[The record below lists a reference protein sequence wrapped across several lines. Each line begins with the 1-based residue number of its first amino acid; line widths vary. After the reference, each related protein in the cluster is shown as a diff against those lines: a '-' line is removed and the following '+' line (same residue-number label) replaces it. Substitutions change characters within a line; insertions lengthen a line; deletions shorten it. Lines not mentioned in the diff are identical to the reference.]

1 MGSVSSYV
9 KGSVINP
16 AQSRS
21 SASPDGYGDDMKHP
35 ALLAVAVG
43 VTGIAAHAAQA
54 AMCSGLGQLQPV
66 CLTDTVTWNASAVV
80 TDPYGAATPVN
91 AASPTSSYFLGDQ
104 FNPGSG
110 APVNQDIPN
119 PPAAG
124 SGGPWNFYDSFV
136 FTLSANSTV
145 QGAAISFNNSF
156 TGISNLQ
163 GRIFQVN
170 AGNITTNGQYDA
182 VAASNLTNPPGSGNT
197 VLDAWTTTQLGASGF
212 YVVTLNQKPLPGVN
226 TSCSFGA
233 RSIPRPSA
241 AATVGRFRSMQFPFP
256 RTHGFWC
263 RRSERSRCS

>member
-1 MGSVSSYV
+1 L
-9 KGSVINP
+9 
-16 AQSRS
+16 
-21 SASPDGYGDDMKHP
+21 ASPDGYGDDMKHP
-35 ALLAVAVG
+35 ALLAAAVG

-66 CLTDTVTWNASAVV
+66 CLTDSVTWNGSAVV

-91 AASPTSSYFLGDQ
+91 AATPTSSYFLGDQ

-212 YVVTLNQKPLPGVN
+212 YVVTLNQQPLPGGEYVLQFRGEVN
-226 TSCSFGA
+226 PQTFSGSYGGTLSFNAVPIPANAWLLASALGA
-233 RSIPRPSA
+233 FALLLR
-241 AATVGRFRSMQFPFP
+241 
-256 RTHGFWC
+256 W
-263 RRSERSRCS
+263 RRSHATTTHCAS